1 MDEEFNEAMVET
13 ADEEGLVNASDAQL
27 ALNMQTT
34 GRKKGESDKKALER
48 LQKLLRLAKHA
59 DDRWRKRAEEGMAY
73 YDGDQWR
80 EGDKRVLEGRRQA
93 PVTINRVAPTIDLVV
108 GLQVTQPIDW
118 VAKPVGRQDDGV
130 AEAATA
136 ALKTISIQND
146 VFDKLIEAYR
156 YSLTYGVG
164 WLAAGFFIRDPDPR
178 SEPVQV
184 LCPDPREIRM
194 DPQSREKDASDA
206 RFMVWSRKVDIEDA
220 MRAYPKLKR
229 KVKSGYGE
237 GVEYVAYEDSSYME
251 ESAYKVY
258 EGPIDIVPPP
268 SLWDSLD
275 YNEAY
280 KEDYD
285 RESEM
290 IYLHEFWEKSTKDAL
305 IVEYRNGY
313 VKIVDPDNAEETEEL
328 FNPEVKRFY
337 RAQVPHMRYYVF
349 TGDVMLVNEDSPYT
363 HNKFP
368 FVPVWHKRDRH
379 GDPMS
384 MVEMLKDP
392 QREINH
398 RRSRLLWELISNS
411 IRISQKA
418 FAQTNLSL
426 EEVQIKAARPDA
438 VWVGDAGDIEM
449 MPRPGQASGQF
460 DLMNEA
466 KAEIQSVSGIND
478 DLMGFDSSS
487 RSGKAKQITMI
498 QGATIQRPKEKN
510 LHLAHKLLGE
520 IVLQLIQQAHTDEW
534 LVRITDDIEGEK
546 FININAEDMDEM
558 GNRRVLNDITQAR
571 FDLVIEEAP
580 WSPTQRDRAFEMLT
594 RMAEA
599 EPDPIMR
606 QAMHQAALMVG
617 DIPNK
622 ARIMN
627 LVKQAGQN
635 MVQQA
640 QEAQGM
646 KRAQA
651 EAELAQQMGGDM
663 SAVGPE
669 AFLNPGQANP
679 VAEAVNPSPEEMAM
693 LTDPRALLGA

>member
-13 ADEEGLVNASDAQL
+13 ADEEGLVNGSDAQL

-59 DDRWRKRAEEGMAY
+59 DDRWRRRAEEGMAY

-136 ALKTISIQND
+136 ALKSISVQND

-184 LCPDPREIRM
+184 MCIDPRELRV

-220 MRAYPKLKR
+220 MRAYPKLRR

-237 GVEYVAYEDSSYME
+237 SVEYVAYEDSTYMDEGSY
-251 ESAYKVY
+251 KIY
-258 EGPIDIVPPP
+258 EGPIDITPPP

-285 RESEM
+285 RDSEM
-290 IYLHEFWEKSTKDAL
+290 IYVHEFWEKTIKDAL
-305 IVEYRNGY
+305 VVEYKNGY
-313 VKIVDPDNAEETEEL
+313 VKVLDPDNSDETEEL

-349 TGDVMLVNEDSPYT
+349 TGDVMLVNEDSPYS

-379 GDPMS
+379 GDPLS

-418 FAQTNLSL
+418 FAQTNMSL

-449 MPRPGQASGQF
+449 MQRPGQASGQF

-534 LVRITDDIEGEK
+534 LVRITDDIEGER
-546 FININAEDMDEM
+546 FININQAVEDEI
-558 GNRRVLNDITQAR
+558 GGKRVLNDIVQAR
-571 FDLVIEEAP
+571 FDLIIEEAP

-606 QAMHQAALMVG
+606 QTMHQAALMVG

-622 ARIMN
+622 ARIMG

-651 EAELAQQMGGDM
+651 EAELAQQAGGNM

-679 VAEAVNPSPEEMAM
+679 VAEAVNPSPEQMAQ

>member
-1 MDEEFNEAMVET
+1 MDEEELLTEKG
-13 ADEEGLVNASDAQL
+13 ADLNAPDVQL
-27 ALNMQTT
+27 ALMMQTAN
-34 GRKKGESDKKALER
+34 RKRGESDKKTIER
-48 LQKLLRLAKHA
+48 LQKLLRQAKHA

-93 PVTINRVAPTIDLVV
+93 PVTINRIAPTIDLVV

-118 VAKPVGRQDDGV
+118 VAKPVGMQDDGV

-146 VFDKLIEAYR
+146 VFDKVIEAYKF
-156 YSLTYGVG
+156 SLTYGVG

-184 LCPDPREIRM
+184 IGVDPREIRY
-194 DPQSREKDASDA
+194 DPQAKQKDLSDA

-237 GVEYVAYEDSSYME
+237 GVEYVAYEDSSYMDE
-251 ESAYKVY
+251 GSYKIY

-290 IYLHEFWEKSTKDAL
+290 IYVHEFWEKSTKESV
-305 IVEYRNGY
+305 IVEHKNGW
-313 VKIVDPDNAEETEEL
+313 VQILDLDKQDELQTLFDPSI
-328 FNPEVKRFY
+328 KRFY
-337 RAQVPHMRYYVF
+337 VAPVPFMRYYVF

-379 GDPMS
+379 GDPLS

-411 IRISQKA
+411 VRISQKA
-418 FAQTNLSL
+418 FAQTNLSM

-438 VWVGDAGDIEM
+438 VWIGDSGDIEM
-449 MPRPGQASGQF
+449 LPRPGQASGQF
-460 DLMNEA
+460 QLMNEA
-466 KAEIQSVSGIND
+466 KQEIQSVSGIND

-510 LHLAHKLLGE
+510 LHIAHKLLGE

-546 FININAEDMDEM
+546 FININAAQMDEM
-558 GNRRVLNDITQAR
+558 GNKRVLNDITQAR
-571 FDLVIEEAP
+571 FDLIVEEAP
-580 WSPTQRDRAFEMLT
+580 WTPTQRDRAFEMLT

-606 QAMHQAALMVG
+606 QTMHQAALMVG

-622 ARIMN
+622 TRIMG
-627 LVKQAGQN
+627 LVQQAGQA

-640 QEAQGM
+640 QQ
-646 KRAQA
+646 
-651 EAELAQQMGGDM
+651 AQQMKMAQAQADLAAQDM
-663 SAVGPE
+663 SAVGPQT
-669 AFLNPGQANP
+669 FLPPGAKNP
-679 VAEAVNPSPEEMAM
+679 VSEAVNTSPAV
-693 LTDPRALLGA
+693 LQGLLDPATMMGD

>member
-13 ADEEGLVNASDAQL
+13 AEDEGLLNGSDAQL

-34 GRKKGESDKKALER
+34 ARKRGESDKKAIER

-118 VAKPVGRQDDGV
+118 VAKPVGRMDDGV

-184 LCPDPREIRM
+184 MCLDPREIRI

-237 GVEYVAYEDSSYME
+237 GIEYVAYEDSAYME
-251 ESAYKVY
+251 ESSYKVY

-290 IYLHEFWEKSTKDAL
+290 IYLHEFWEKSAKDAL
-305 IVEYRNGY
+305 VVEYRNGY
-313 VKIVDPDNAEETEEL
+313 VKVIDPDDSEETEEL

-349 TGDVMLVNEDSPYT
+349 TGDVMLVNEDSPYK

-368 FVPVWHKRDRH
+368 FVPVWHKRDRN
-379 GDPMS
+379 GDPLS

-571 FDLVIEEAP
+571 FDLIIEEAP

-669 AFLNPGQANP
+669 AFLNPGQTNP
-679 VAEAVNPSPEEMAM
+679 VAEAVNPSPENMAM
-693 LTDPRALLGA
+693 LTDPRTLLGA